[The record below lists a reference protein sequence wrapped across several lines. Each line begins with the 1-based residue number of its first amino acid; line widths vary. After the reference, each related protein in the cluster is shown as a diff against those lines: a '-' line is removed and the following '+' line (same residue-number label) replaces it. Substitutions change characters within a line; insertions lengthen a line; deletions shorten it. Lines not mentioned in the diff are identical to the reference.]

1 MLRNFLLSQQKYDYK
16 YDYDENGVEVQN
28 NDFNNSRISDI
39 QKRFGVLQEI
49 LMIKGIKQI
58 NMLEDTT
65 WHLLKKIFK
74 RKTIERF
81 LTKKKLFC
89 KVFNYSDL

>member
-39 QKRFGVLQEI
+39 QKHLGVLQEI
-49 LMIKGIKQI
+49 LMIKGIKPI
-58 NMLEDTT
+58 NMFEDTT
-65 WHLLKKIFK
+65 WHLLKKIF
-74 RKTIERF
+74 
-81 LTKKKLFC
+81 
-89 KVFNYSDL
+89 

>member
-39 QKRFGVLQEI
+39 QKRLGVLQEI
-49 LMIKGIKQI
+49 LMIKGIKPI
-58 NMLEDTT
+58 NMFEDTT
-65 WHLLKKIFK
+65 WHLLKKIF
-74 RKTIERF
+74 
-81 LTKKKLFC
+81 
-89 KVFNYSDL
+89 

>member
-39 QKRFGVLQEI
+39 QKRLRVLQEI
-49 LMIKGIKQI
+49 LMIKGIKPI
-58 NMLEDTT
+58 NMFEDTT
-65 WHLLKKIFK
+65 WHLLKKIF
-74 RKTIERF
+74 
-81 LTKKKLFC
+81 
-89 KVFNYSDL
+89 